1 MIVISYI
8 AAIAAVL
15 IVWVC
20 IRVFWNL
27 KIDKTNTIYELKLL
41 TVLASILLIM
51 RVSYFPGPVAS
62 ESIESLVINF
72 RRLLPMDVNLIPFA
86 GLSAGDFIGK
96 ILLFVPLG
104 LSYKF
109 CFNEKLDNFGK
120 IVLWGAVLSA
130 GIEVTQLLCY
140 NRVTDINDLIGNVI
154 GVMAGAGIYYLIC
167 YIIRI
172 KKERAEK
179 LAEEL
184 KKAEEED
191 NRSKY
196 SGNNTER
203 SEKNTKETEAE
214 YTAIETSEI
223 EPDPEIMQ
231 SISEKLKL
239 MSEQK
244 K

>member
-154 GVMAGAGIYYLIC
+154 EQQFTQVGNWNVGSGLSLVLMIFILISMAVMQHYDNGDAEGIVL
-167 YIIRI
+167 
-172 KKERAEK
+172 
-179 LAEEL
+179 
-184 KKAEEED
+184 
-191 NRSKY
+191 
-196 SGNNTER
+196 
-203 SEKNTKETEAE
+203 
-214 YTAIETSEI
+214 
-223 EPDPEIMQ
+223 
-231 SISEKLKL
+231 
-239 MSEQK
+239 
-244 K
+244 